1 MKFDTTIDR
10 IAELDRLFIAATRI
24 EKAFKREVE
33 NIDLGDIL
41 ALLAMMENIYG
52 LKELIRTE
60 QLFNDTITEAFA
72 VGDETSA
79 TRQKFIALFGR
90 NAATFI
96 KDILIARLG
105 MCLSMARNERYDE
118 SLAKYQD
125 DFKRTLTAMRDT
137 YRDIYKL

>member
-1 MKFDTTIDR
+1 MKFDTTNDR
-10 IAELDRLFIAATRI
+10 IAELDRLFVSAVKI

-60 QLFNDTITEAFA
+60 QLFNDTMTEAFA
-72 VGDETSA
+72 VADETSA
-79 TRQKFIALFGR
+79 TRQKFIALFGK
-90 NAATFI
+90 NAAAFI
-96 KDILIARLG
+96 KDILIVRLN
-105 MCLSMARNERYDE
+105 MCLNMARNDRYDVR
-118 SLAKYQD
+118 LAKYQA